1 MNIILTMIAAP
12 LAAALLCLLLRRPAG
27 WFALLAASFVVGQ
40 AALIFRAGGAGSPL
54 FSLQAVPFTAGIF
67 LAAAIFT
74 LLVTVYSIGYM
85 PAGPRSGEYYAYILL
100 TLAGAAGVLFATD
113 FLTLILC
120 WGTLGI
126 PLYMLIG
133 IADKDD
139 GGAAQKTLMIV
150 GGADALMVIGIG
162 IIWQVTGSLQFGS
175 LHLPLNSPLLIIA
188 FLALL
193 AGAFAKA
200 GVMPLHSW
208 IPAAAGCAPAP
219 VMALLPAAIDK
230 LLGIYLLSRLCFGVF
245 VIQPNSPLSLTLL
258 TIGSVTIIGAVLAA
272 LVQHDLKKLLS
283 FHAVSQVGY
292 MVLGLGT
299 GLPLGVAGALFHMF
313 NHAIYKSC
321 LFLCAGTVE
330 ARTGT
335 TELARLGGLGK
346 KMPLTFAAFL
356 IAAFSI
362 SGLPPLNGFVS
373 KWMIYSS
380 ITQLAGGSRW
390 WVLWLAAAMFGSAF
404 TLASFVKVIQAVFL
418 GQGSEFAEKAKEGS
432 AWLWAPPLLL
442 AATCVVFGL
451 WAFSLP
457 LKYLIAPA
465 IGVIPFSGFWE
476 PGTATLLLL
485 AGLAV
490 GLVIYLIGNV
500 QRVVEK
506 PAFFGGEQLPLA
518 EIKVTGTD
526 FYDTVKRLKPLAIA
540 YAAGEKRV
548 FDLYEMTAALVR
560 WLGARL
566 FWLDTK
572 APLGIISWFRRDRSF
587 ATRLLVALIAAE
599 LLVEGALFIFGVR
612 ELLTGLAALAAVA
625 ATFFLTARLSRSYAD
640 E

>member
-1 MNIILTMIAAP
+1 MNNILLTIMVP
-12 LAAALLCLLLRRPAG
+12 LAAALLCVLFRRLAG
-27 WFALLAASFVVGQ
+27 WLALLASAFVVLE
-40 AALIFRAGGAGSPL
+40 AALVFRAGGAVSPL
-54 FSLQAVPFTAGIF
+54 FALQAFPFTAGIF
-67 LAAAIFT
+67 LAAAVFT
-74 LLVTVYSIGYM
+74 LLVVIYSIGFITE
-85 PAGPRSGEYYAYILL
+85 GKRSGEYYAYVLI
-100 TLAGAAGVLFATD
+100 TLACAAGVLFASD

-126 PLYMLIG
+126 PLYMLVG
-133 IADKDD
+133 IADQDD
-139 GGAAQKTLMIV
+139 GSAAKKTLLIV
-150 GGADALMVIGIG
+150 GGADALMIIGIG
-162 IIWQVTGSLQFGS
+162 IIWLATGSLQIGS
-175 LHLPLNSPLLIIA
+175 THLPLNTPLMIAA

-208 IPAAAGCAPAP
+208 IPEAAACAPAP
-219 VMALLPAAIDK
+219 VMAFLPASIDK
-230 LLGIYLLSRLCFGVF
+230 LLGIYLLSRLCYDVF
-245 VIQPNSPLSLTLL
+245 IIRPNSPLAIGLL
-258 TIGSVTIIGAVLAA
+258 AIGSVTIIGAVLAA

-299 GLPLGVAGALFHMF
+299 GLPLGVAGGIFHMF

-335 TELARLGGLGK
+335 TELAKLGGLGK

-380 ITQLAGGSRW
+380 VIQLAGSSNW
-390 WVLWLAAAMFGSAF
+390 WIVWLAAAMFGSAF

-432 AWLWAPPLLL
+432 AWLWLPTVFL
-442 AATCVVFGL
+442 AAVCVIFGL
-451 WAFSLP
+451 WAFALP
-457 LKYLIAPA
+457 IRYLVAPA
-465 IGVIPFSGFWE
+465 IAIIPFSGIWE
-476 PGTATLLLL
+476 PGPATLLLL
-485 AGLAV
+485 TGLAV
-490 GLVIYLIGNV
+490 GLAIYLLGNV
-500 QRVVEK
+500 RKVSER
-506 PAFFGGEQLPLA
+506 PAFYGGEELPLA

-526 FYDTVKRLKPLAIA
+526 FYDTVKRFKPLEMA
-540 YAAGEKRV
+540 YAAGEKHY
-548 FDLYEMTAALVR
+548 FDLYEMTTALVR

-572 APLGIISWFRRDRSF
+572 QPFGLIGWFRRDRAF
-587 ATRLLVALIAAE
+587 ATRLLIALVAAE
-599 LLVEGALFIFGVR
+599 LLVEGLLLLCGVR
-612 ELLTGLAALAAVA
+612 ELLTTLTALAAVA
-625 ATFFLTARLSRSYAD
+625 VTFFLTARLSRSYAN

>member
-1 MNIILTMIAAP
+1 MNYIMLTIMVP
-12 LAAALLCLLLRRPAG
+12 LVAALLCVLFRRLAS
-27 WFALLAASFVVGQ
+27 WLALLAAAFVVLE
-40 AALIFRAGGAGSPL
+40 AALIFRAGGAVSP
-54 FSLQAVPFTAGIF
+54 FFALQAFPFTAGIF
-67 LAAAIFT
+67 LAAAVFT
-74 LLVTVYSIGYM
+74 LLVTIYSIGFITESK
-85 PAGPRSGEYYAYILL
+85 RSGEYYAYVLI
-100 TLAGAAGVLFATD
+100 TLACAAGVLFASD

-126 PLYMLIG
+126 PLYMLVG
-133 IADKDD
+133 IADQDD
-139 GGAAQKTLMIV
+139 GSAAKKTLLIV
-150 GGADALMVIGIG
+150 GGADALMIIGIG
-162 IIWQVTGSLQFGS
+162 IIWLATGSLQIGS
-175 LHLPLNSPLLIIA
+175 THLPLNTPLMIA
-188 FLALL
+188 AFFALL

-208 IPAAAGCAPAP
+208 IPDAAACAPAP
-219 VMALLPAAIDK
+219 VMAFLPASIDK
-230 LLGIYLLSRLCFGVF
+230 LLGIYLLARLCYDVF
-245 VIQPNSPLSLTLL
+245 IIRPNSPLAIFLL
-258 TIGSVTIIGAVLAA
+258 AIGSVTIIGAVLAA

-299 GLPLGVAGALFHMF
+299 GLPLGVAGGIFHMF

-335 TELARLGGLGK
+335 TELAKLGGLGK

-380 ITQLAGGSRW
+380 VIQLAGGSNW
-390 WVLWLAAAMFGSAF
+390 WIVWLAAAMFGSAF

-432 AWLWAPPLLL
+432 AWLWLPTVFL
-442 AATCVVFGL
+442 AAVCVIFGL
-451 WAFSLP
+451 WAFALP
-457 LKYLIAPA
+457 IRYLVAPA
-465 IGVIPFSGFWE
+465 IALIPFSGIWE
-476 PGTATLLLL
+476 PGPATLLLL
-485 AGLAV
+485 IGLAV
-490 GLVIYLIGNV
+490 GLAIYLLGNGRKV
-500 QRVVEK
+500 SER
-506 PAFFGGEQLPLA
+506 PSFYGGEDLPLA

-526 FYDTVKRLKPLAIA
+526 FYDTIKRFKPLEMA
-540 YAAGEKRV
+540 YAAGEKHY
-548 FDLYEMTAALVR
+548 FDLYEMTTALVR
-560 WLGARL
+560 WLSARL

-572 APLGIISWFRRDRSF
+572 QPFGLIGWFRRDRAF
-587 ATRLLVALIAAE
+587 ATRLLISLAAAE
-599 LLVEGALFIFGVR
+599 LLVEGLLLLCGVR
-612 ELLTGLAALAAVA
+612 ELLTTLTALAAVA
-625 ATFFLTARLSRSYAD
+625 VTFFLTARLSRSYAN

>member
-1 MNIILTMIAAP
+1 MNIIMLTIIVP
-12 LAAALLCLLLRRPAG
+12 LAAALLCLLARRLAR
-27 WFALLAASFVVGQ
+27 WVALLASLFVVLE
-40 AALIFRAGGAGSPL
+40 AALIFRAGGAVSPF
-54 FSLQAVPFTAGIF
+54 FSLQAFPFTAGIF
-67 LAAAIFT
+67 LAAAVFT
-74 LLVTVYSIGYM
+74 LLITIYSIGFI
-85 PAGPRSGEYYAYILL
+85 AEGKRSGEYYAYILI
-100 TLAGAAGVLFATD
+100 TIACAAGVLFATD
-113 FLTLILC
+113 FLALILC

-126 PLYMLIG
+126 PLYMLVG

-139 GGAAQKTLMIV
+139 GSAAKKTLLIV
-150 GGADALMVIGIG
+150 GGADALMIIGIG
-162 IIWQVTGSLQFGS
+162 IVWLVTGSLQIGS
-175 LHLPLNSPLLIIA
+175 THLPLNTPLLITA

-208 IPAAAGCAPAP
+208 IPDSAGCAPAP
-219 VMALLPAAIDK
+219 VMALLPASIDK
-230 LLGIYLLSRLCFGVF
+230 LLGIYLLSRLCYDVF
-245 VIQPNSPLSLTLL
+245 IIRPNSPLAIFLL
-258 TIGSVTIIGAVLAA
+258 AIGSITIIGAVLAA

-299 GLPLGVAGALFHMF
+299 GLPLGVAGAIFHMF

-335 TELARLGGLGK
+335 TELAKLGGLGK

-380 ITQLAGGSRW
+380 LVQLGGSSGW
-390 WVLWLAAAMFGSAF
+390 WIVWLAAAMLGSAF

-418 GQGSEFAEKAKEGS
+418 GQGSEFADKAKEGS
-432 AWLWAPPLLL
+432 AWLWLPPLLL
-442 AATCVVFGL
+442 AATCIVFGL
-451 WAFSLP
+451 WAFALP

-465 IGVIPFSGFWE
+465 IAVIPFTGIWQ
-476 PGTATLLLL
+476 PGPATLLLL
-485 AGLAV
+485 VGLAV
-490 GLVIYLIGNV
+490 GLLIYLIGNV
-500 QRVVEK
+500 RHAVER
-506 PAFFGGEQLPLA
+506 PAFYGGEQLPLA

-526 FYDTVKRLKPLAIA
+526 FYDTVKRFKPLEMA
-540 YAAGEKRV
+540 YAAGERHF
-548 FDLYEMTAALVR
+548 FDLYEMTAASVR
-560 WLGARL
+560 WLSSLL

-572 APLGIISWFRRDRSF
+572 QPLGIISWFRRDRAF
-587 ATRLLVALIAAE
+587 AIRLLIALVAAE
-599 LLVEGALFIFGVR
+599 LLVEGLLLYFGVR
-612 ELLTGLAALAAVA
+612 ELLTTLIALAAVA
-625 ATFFLTARLSRSYAD
+625 VTFYLTARLSRSYAN